1 MTQGSGLRAGLLV
14 GLRRAGQLIV
24 EFWPSQRLFW
34 AVWRFPQSSGATVR
48 ACQTPAFVLMPMQP
62 LVSAN
67 FQVYLRGTVV
77 VASGAGSLP
86 SIGYGAPLQ
95 VACHSLAAGHAI
107 PCFFPGGRRWSARA
121 PRRPGLGTQRPRE
134 YGMARSASYIW
145 NARASPRRRGEVHR
159 VIGTGR

>member
-1 MTQGSGLRAGLLV
+1 MESFRLTQGSGLRAGLLV

-48 ACQTPAFVLMPMQP
+48 ACQTQAFVLMPMQH

-77 VASGAGSLP
+77 VASCAGSLP

-95 VACHSLAAGHAI
+95 VACYSLEAGHAI
-107 PCFFPGGRRWSARA
+107 PCFSPEGGVGPPAHRDGPGWAYRDPASMGWRGLHLIHGMQEQVQGAGGRC
-121 PRRPGLGTQRPRE
+121 
-134 YGMARSASYIW
+134 
-145 NARASPRRRGEVHR
+145 
-159 VIGTGR
+159 TG

>member
-1 MTQGSGLRAGLLV
+1 M

-34 AVWRFPQSSGATVR
+34 AVWRFPQPSGATVR
-48 ACQTPAFVLMPMQP
+48 AFQAQAFVLMPMQR

-67 FQVYLRGTVV
+67 FQVYFGGAVV
-77 VASGAGSLP
+77 VASCAGSLP

-95 VACHSLAAGHAI
+95 VACYSLKASHAI
-107 PCFFPGGRRWSARA
+107 PCFFPEGCAGPPVTARA
-121 PRRPGLGTQRPRE
+121 GQTDTPRVWDGEVCILYMDCKSKSKAQ
-134 YGMARSASYIW
+134 
-145 NARASPRRRGEVHR
+145 GEVHR